1 MSFFWKLVDETQMS
15 IPPKPAMHHHEIKLW
30 SFYPSETFTL
40 DHSQMRHPVIRYCYV
55 WVVLQTVWFLE
66 KDFQEIL
73 YMDVDKG
80 GLFSDSFSL

>member
-1 MSFFWKLVDETQMS
+1 MIDGLRHSKL
-15 IPPKPAMHHHEIKLW
+15 
-30 SFYPSETFTL
+30 
-40 DHSQMRHPVIRYCYV
+40 IRYCYV